1 MGGATGLSRAR
12 RAVQI
17 ETMQLPAP
25 LHRLALR
32 LAHRLRLAWWG
43 WRKPELHGCNAI
55 VANAAGEV
63 LLVRH
68 SYQSPGR
75 WMLPGGGL
83 RRGERPEDTAAREVL
98 EETRCRM
105 RDCVEG
111 GVDVVAVRGARNHVH
126 LVTGRTDDTPV
137 ADGREIVEARFFA
150 LGALPDA
157 ITSTARAR
165 IVRARSVAAQNSAS

>member
-12 RAVQI
+12 CEVQI
-17 ETMQLPAP
+17 ATMQFPAP

-32 LAHRLRLAWWG
+32 LAHRVRLAWWG
-43 WRKPELHGCNAI
+43 WRKPEVHGCNAI

-68 SYQSPGR
+68 SYQAPGR

-83 RRGERPEDTAAREVL
+83 RRNERAEDTAAREVL

-105 RDCVEG
+105 RDCVLA

-126 LVTGRTDDTPV
+126 LVTGRTDDLPV
-137 ADGREIVEARFFA
+137 ADGREIVDARFFPTD
-150 LGALPDA
+150 ALPEK

-165 IVRARSVAAQNSAS
+165 IERAKTLPAQNSAS